1 MGIRAWDKAQ
11 LESWGVK
18 MKAVAEF
25 SPIYDEVARCNRC
38 GFCQP
43 TCPIYRVTGKE
54 GSVARGHHAHVRS
67 VIEQGLEFTPEMKG
81 PLFECLL
88 CRACVANCFPA
99 VKTHEIMV
107 IARAAYSKR
116 FGQSRLERLVFRQ
129 LLPYPSRM
137 ALLVK
142 LAALGKLS
150 RLSNLA
156 RALEVFGWFG
166 KRISQ
171 AEGLVDSLPLRSLR
185 EEVKGKFA
193 SPAGHRGKVAYFFS
207 CGFDLVLP
215 ETGMATLRLLQRAG
229 YQVEFFDN
237 YCCGLPPHS
246 YGDLEA
252 ARDLA
257 RKNLAVFRQ
266 GDVKAILTECS
277 SCASFLKEYPQLLK
291 DDPLSAEAKAFSA
304 KVKDFSEFFH
314 DGGLSLPLS
323 PFPHKVTFHDPCHLS
338 RYQGLA
344 PLPRKLLRSIPDLDF
359 REMPEADWCCGA
371 AGSYSIL
378 HHEQSM
384 KVLERKLGN
393 LEKTEAEIVATSCPS
408 CMIQLSYGIKRSGHK
423 RKVMHLSQIL
433 DAATSS

>member
-1 MGIRAWDKAQ
+1 
-11 LESWGVK
+11 
-18 MKAVAEF
+18 MKAVPEF
-25 SPIYDEVARCNRC
+25 LPIYDEVARCNRC

-67 VIEQGLEFTPEMKG
+67 VIEQGLEFSPEMKG

-99 VKTHEIMV
+99 VKTHEVMV
-107 IARAAYSKR
+107 IARAAYLKR
-116 FGQSRLERLVFRQ
+116 FGQSRLERLVFQQ

-137 ALLVK
+137 RMLIK

-150 RLSNLA
+150 RLSHLA
-156 RALEVFGWFG
+156 RALELFGWFG

-171 AEGLVDSLPLRSLR
+171 AEGLVESLPLQSLR
-185 EEVKGKFA
+185 ERVQGKFP
-193 SPAGHRGKVAYFFS
+193 SPPATRGKVAYFFS
-207 CGFDLVLP
+207 CGFDLILP
-215 ETGMATLRLLQRAG
+215 QVGLATLHLLQRAG
-229 YQVEFFDN
+229 YGIEFFDN

-252 ARDLA
+252 AKDLA
-257 RKNLAVFRQ
+257 RKNLGAFRQ
-266 GDVKAILTECS
+266 AEVQAILTDCS

-291 DDPLSAEAKAFSA
+291 DDPLSSEALSFSG
-304 KVKDFSEFFH
+304 KVKDFSEFFQSE
-314 DGGLSLPLS
+314 GFSYPLL
-323 PFPHKVTFHDPCHLS
+323 PFPRKVTFHDPCHLS
-338 RYQGLA
+338 RYQGMA
-344 PLPRKLLRSIPDLDF
+344 SLPRKLLRSIPDLVF

-378 HHEQSM
+378 HYEQSM
-384 KVLERKLGN
+384 KVLERKLDN

-408 CMIQLSYGIKRSGHK
+408 CMIQLSYGIRRSGHK

-433 DAATSS
+433 DAATSP